1 MNLRDIA
8 AARAAAYP
16 ARASRPSERHA
27 QDRAGNALPRGY
39 ATSARCL
46 VEARSIE
53 TQERNGLTVVRVTGH
68 ASVTDHP
75 YEMYDMFGPYTEQ
88 VVSGA
93 FGKTLAA
100 SPTVEFALNHGRGGG
115 ASMARTTNGML
126 DLAEDGVGLA
136 YDAYVDP
143 RRGDVMDML
152 YALERGDLVEASFKF
167 RIVRGSWS
175 SDWSEYHIEEA
186 DLDGGDVS
194 ACNFGANPAAT
205 SGLSREPA
213 APQTPARRSL
223 FDPFDEFLNPRR

>member
-1 MNLRDIA
+1 MNLRDVA
-8 AARAAAYP
+8 AKRQAGYP
-16 ARASRPSERHA
+16 ALASRPSER
-27 QDRAGNALPRGY
+27 RAGEDFPRGY
-39 ATSARCL
+39 ATSARCR

-53 TQERNGLTVVRVTGH
+53 PEERNGLTVVRVTGH
-68 ASVTDHP
+68 ASVTDTP

-115 ASMARTTNGML
+115 ASMARTTNGTL
-126 DLAEDGVGLA
+126 DLAEDETGLRYEA
-136 YDAYVDP
+136 FVDP
-143 RRGDVMDML
+143 RRADVMDML

-175 SDWSEYHIEEA
+175 PDWTEYHIGET

-205 SGLSREPA
+205 SGLRENA
-213 APQTPARRSL
+213 APLTVARSRL
-223 FDPFDEFLNPRR
+223 VVDDEFTQPRR